1 MLQTVSP
8 PRIAR
13 LHARVAPL
21 EFFLPHSMQEHRL
34 FQLLSVTAGICEEFL
49 YRGFIMWALAY
60 YVGLPAA
67 IVLQAVIFSL
77 GHIYQGNDARSVAQ
91 ALLKTG
97 AAGLI
102 LGAIAV
108 ASGSLIPGMIVHA
121 LVDLSSGDVAFA
133 LLSQSRRSSVAA
145 TEVHLP

>member
-1 MLQTVSP
+1 MFKP
-8 PRIAR
+8 
-13 LHARVAPL
+13 
-21 EFFLPHSMQEHRL
+21 
-34 FQLLSVTAGICEEFL
+34 LSVTAGICEEFL

-67 IVLQAVIFSL
+67 VVLQAMIFSL
-77 GHIYQGNDARSVAQ
+77 GHIYQGNDARSVAR

-108 ASGSLIPGMIVHA
+108 ASASLIPGMIVHA

-133 LLSQSRRSSVAA
+133 LLSRIRGSA
-145 TEVHLP
+145 TI